1 MVDSKSIHDIKECFQ
16 KSESEKHEFIK
27 NLNVFTNSE
36 FNKLSSRLS
45 KFNMVSIIEIWLKQF
60 KHEFLED
67 EKEKLLYEIFLEA
80 NSKKIDNISIKQK
93 IKK

>member
-1 MVDSKSIHDIKECFQ
+1 MVDFKVTQDIKECFQ
-16 KSESEKHEFIK
+16 KAESEKHEFIK

-45 KFNMVSIIEIWLKQF
+45 QFNILSIIEVWLKQF

-67 EKEKLLYEIFLEA
+67 EKEKSLYGIFLES
-80 NSKKIDNISIKQK
+80 NSENIKNITIKQK
-93 IKK
+93 N